1 MAFGE
6 AEALVRR
13 MTPRLESLGYVWR
26 LGTARRTPQVETC
39 GMGTTR
45 RPLSRRGKGIAMGD
59 GRGVGVADEV
69 EVRTPRR
76 RR

>member
-26 LGTARRTPQVETC
+26 LGNGEKDTA
-39 GMGTTR
+39 G
-45 RPLSRRGKGIAMGD
+45 
-59 GRGVGVADEV
+59 
-69 EVRTPRR
+69 
-76 RR
+76 